1 MKDEIKLIR
10 HSVGSIDISDIKDE
24 ERTESERKNYV
35 GQIYAVFPAI
45 EKDIQRLMKEQIL
58 LIAEAENFDKLNFGR
73 GTCNGISLLY
83 ELWKGVAAE
92 AKPQPKEEIKNV
104 NSPVGEL

>member
-92 AKPQPKEEIKNV
+92 AKPQPKEGDFNKHEVIGEI
-104 NSPVGEL
+104 